1 MKKFWNLMLVALV
14 MLGAAACTKSDPSIE
29 KENNEEA
36 GLSFYAEITNDST
49 RADLEYDEV
58 NKVWN
63 TVWEG
68 NETIVVSLG
77 ETSFEFTNDTTEPS
91 KFTCTAQGV
100 SSLLGQSVT
109 IAIANPE
116 QSKVGKSGVV
126 ASAAVE
132 AFDNTKTI
140 KLEATNSYLRY
151 TYNGE
156 GKVELSLTYEGGKA
170 FVYNEGQAFD
180 TVAIEGVKG
189 ENFVS
194 FNAPAEKTEAQLAYS
209 INGVECKS
217 KAINVVAGKVYNLG
231 ELTMPYETSAYSVVG
246 THNNWNAGQ
255 TPMYIIGDY
264 AVAYGV
270 VFAGTE
276 NKFKVLGNDKWLG
289 SNSFALNTWTSLAT
303 GTDDMTITAGTY
315 DIYFSEAECKVC
327 VVAAGTEVPAMPVFS
342 IGLAGLGGNW
352 DVDKDM
358 TLEGDYYTLKSVAI
372 AATDTFKLRISDS
385 WAENY
390 GIASDTS
397 DEQVAI
403 NYDAMYTLVQD
414 GTNMQVAAGTYD
426 IYFNYE
432 TKEFYVLTEGTTP
445 EELSIPQYKVYV
457 HPYNNVW
464 TKFNLYSWDSA
475 GANPTGAWPG
485 TTTTET
491 ETINGYTYYVWTM
504 PRSATGAS
512 LSIILNDGSAQTAD
526 FTLGTLDKDYYL
538 LLNGI
543 TLSFVEDKENP
554 EPEVVQGEP
563 QPSTWALAGD
573 FNSWGDLVMYT
584 TDTTELFVAKG
595 VTIAAYKE
603 VKVKQVGN
611 WNTSYGGGINYL
623 NTNIWTK
630 VYSGGSNLSIVNAG
644 TYDIYF
650 DNANKRIYVM
660 TVGTDIATAT
670 EQAANGAAP
679 DLSGASWGLCGAHN
693 NWGTP
698 DIKLEWDGTIGLY
711 VALNAK
717 LTGEFKVRAN
727 NSWGEDYGCGGTITV
742 NATAG
747 KAMTRGGGNCKV
759 SSGTYDVYFDLSGKK
774 IWVKTPGSAAP
785 TK

>member
-151 TYNGE
+151 SYNGE

-246 THNNWNAGQ
+246 THNNWSAGQ

-327 VVAAGTEVPAMPVFS
+327 VVAVGAEVPAMPVFS

-457 HPYNNVW
+457 YNYGTNWSNIYLYMWDDNETFIFGAWPGATTTTKETINGYEYLVW
-464 TKFNLYSWDSA
+464 TMPKSATGKKVNAILNNNSGAQTADYSLGTVDSDKYILLNSGVADEIKDINNPEPEIPATTHKIYVYKHNNSWTTLNLYSWDA
-475 GANPTGAWPG
+475 TTQATYTGGWPG
-485 TTTTET
+485 SKTTVTEV
-491 ETINGYTYYVWTM
+491 INGYTYYVWEM
-504 PRSATGAS
+504 PAAATNRQ
-512 LSIILNDGSAQTAD
+512 IRMIFNNGSAQTGD
-526 FTLGTLDKDYYL
+526 SDPYTLDKDLY
-538 LLNGI
+538 I
-543 TLSFVEDKENP
+543 RLSGAAIQDIDDPNNP
-554 EPEVVQGEP
+554 EPTVVA
-563 QPSTWALAGD
+563 QPRKIYATTTLSWSKMNIYAWGGGASFSWPGTQMSTETINGTKYY
-573 FNSWGDLVMYT
+573 VYT
-584 TDTTELFVAKG
+584 FDASFDG
-595 VTIAAYKE
+595 VT
-603 VKVKQVGN
+603 
-611 WNTSYGGGINYL
+611 
-623 NTNIWTK
+623 
-630 VYSGGSNLSIVNAG
+630 
-644 TYDIYF
+644 
-650 DNANKRIYVM
+650 
-660 TVGTDIATAT
+660 
-670 EQAANGAAP
+670 
-679 DLSGASWGLCGAHN
+679 LSGVIFN
-693 NWGTP
+693 NGSAQTV
-698 DIKLEWDGTIGLY
+698 DITNVKLDQDRFFR
-711 VALNAK
+711 V
-717 LTGEFKVRAN
+717 LT
-727 NSWGEDYGCGGTITV
+727 TQ
-742 NATAG
+742 
-747 KAMTRGGGNCKV
+747 
-759 SSGTYDVYFDLSGKK
+759 SSGKYKYEAIAD
-774 IWVKTPGSAAP
+774 PR
-785 TK
+785 

>member
-14 MLGAAACTKSDPSIE
+14 MLGAAACTKSDTSIE

-246 THNNWNAGQ
+246 THNNWSAGQ

-303 GTDDMTITAGTY
+303 GTDDMTIVAGTY

-327 VVAAGTEVPAMPVFS
+327 VVAVGAEVPAMPVFS

-457 HPYNNVW
+457 YNYGTNWSNIYLYMWDDNETFIFGAWPGATTTTKETINGYEYLVW
-464 TKFNLYSWDSA
+464 TMPKSATGKKVNAILNNNSGAQTADYSLGTIDSDKYILLNSGVADEIKDINNPEPEIPATTHKIYVYKHNNTWTTLNLYSWDA
-475 GANPTGAWPG
+475 TTEAKYTGGWPG
-485 TTTTET
+485 SKTTVTEV
-491 ETINGYTYYVWTM
+491 INGYTYYVWEM
-504 PRSATGAS
+504 PAAATNRQIRMIFNNGSAQTGDSDPYTLDKDLYIRLNGAAIQDIDDPNNPEPTVVAQPRKIYATTTLSWTKMNIYAWGGGAS
-512 LSIILNDGSAQTAD
+512 LSWPGAQMSTETINGTKYYVYTFDASFDGVTLSGVIFNNGSAQTVD
-526 FTLGTLDKDYYL
+526 ITNVKLDQDRFFRVL
-538 LLNGI
+538 
-543 TLSFVEDKENP
+543 
-554 EPEVVQGEP
+554 
-563 QPSTWALAGD
+563 
-573 FNSWGDLVMYT
+573 T
-584 TDTTELFVAKG
+584 TQT
-595 VTIAAYKE
+595 
-603 VKVKQVGN
+603 
-611 WNTSYGGGINYL
+611 
-623 NTNIWTK
+623 
-630 VYSGGSNLSIVNAG
+630 
-644 TYDIYF
+644 
-650 DNANKRIYVM
+650 
-660 TVGTDIATAT
+660 
-670 EQAANGAAP
+670 
-679 DLSGASWGLCGAHN
+679 
-693 NWGTP
+693 
-698 DIKLEWDGTIGLY
+698 
-711 VALNAK
+711 
-717 LTGEFKVRAN
+717 
-727 NSWGEDYGCGGTITV
+727 
-742 NATAG
+742 
-747 KAMTRGGGNCKV
+747 
-759 SSGTYDVYFDLSGKK
+759 SGKYK
-774 IWVKTPGSAAP
+774 YEAIADPR
-785 TK
+785 

>member
-100 SSLLGQSVT
+100 SSLLGQSVS

-180 TVAIEGVKG
+180 TVASEGVKG

-303 GTDDMTITAGTY
+303 STDDMTIAAGTY

-385 WAENY
+385 WDENY

-403 NYDAMYTLVQD
+403 NYDAMYTLVQ
-414 GTNMQVAAGTYD
+414 GGKNMQVAAGTYD

-457 HPYNNVW
+457 YNYGTNWSNIYLYMWDDNETFIFGAWPGATTTTKETINGYEYLVW
-464 TKFNLYSWDSA
+464 TMPKSATGKKVNAILNNNSGAQTADYSLGTVDSDKYILLNSGVADEIKDINNPEPEIPATTHKIYVYKHNNTWTTLNLYSWDA
-475 GANPTGAWPG
+475 TTQATYTGGWPG
-485 TTTTET
+485 SKTTVTEV
-491 ETINGYTYYVWTM
+491 INGYTYYVWEM
-504 PRSATGAS
+504 PATATDRK
-512 LSIILNDGSAQTAD
+512 IRMIFNNGSAKTGD
-526 FTLGTLDKDYYL
+526 SDPYTLDKDLYIR
-538 LLNGI
+538 LNGAAI
-543 TLSFVEDKENP
+543 QDIEDPNNP
-554 EPEVVQGEP
+554 EPTVVA
-563 QPSTWALAGD
+563 QPRKIYATTTLSWAKMNIYAWGGGASFSWPGTQMSTETINGTKYY
-573 FNSWGDLVMYT
+573 VYT
-584 TDTTELFVAKG
+584 FDASFDG
-595 VTIAAYKE
+595 VTLSGVIFNNGSSQTVDIKN
-603 VKVKQVGN
+603 VKLDQDRFFRVL
-611 WNTSYGGGINYL
+611 T
-623 NTNIWTK
+623 TK
-630 VYSGGSNLSIVNAG
+630 TGSNYKYEA
-644 TYDIYF
+644 
-650 DNANKRIYVM
+650 
-660 TVGTDIATAT
+660 IAD
-670 EQAANGAAP
+670 P
-679 DLSGASWGLCGAHN
+679 
-693 NWGTP
+693 
-698 DIKLEWDGTIGLY
+698 
-711 VALNAK
+711 
-717 LTGEFKVRAN
+717 R
-727 NSWGEDYGCGGTITV
+727 
-742 NATAG
+742 
-747 KAMTRGGGNCKV
+747 
-759 SSGTYDVYFDLSGKK
+759 
-774 IWVKTPGSAAP
+774 
-785 TK
+785 

>member
-289 SNSFALNTWTSLAT
+289 SNSFALNTWTSLAIE
-303 GTDDMTITAGTY
+303 TDNMTIAAGTY

-342 IGLAGLGGNW
+342 IGLVGLVGNW

-403 NYDAMYTLVQD
+403 NYDAMYTLVQ
-414 GTNMQVAAGTYD
+414 GGKNMQVAAGTYD

-457 HPYNNVW
+457 YNYGTNWSNIYLYMWDENETFIFGAWPGATTTTKETINGYEYLVW
-464 TKFNLYSWDSA
+464 TMPKNATGKKVSAILNNNSGAQTADYSLGTIDSDKYILLNSGVADEIKDINNPEPEVPATTHKIYVYKHNNSWTTLNLYSWDA
-475 GANPTGAWPG
+475 TTQATYTGGWPG
-485 TTTTET
+485 SKTTVTEV
-491 ETINGYTYYVWTM
+491 INGYTYYVWEM
-504 PRSATGAS
+504 PAAATDRQ
-512 LSIILNDGSAQTAD
+512 IRMIFNNGSAQTGD
-526 FTLGTLDKDYYL
+526 SDPYTLDKDLYIR
-538 LLNGI
+538 LNGAAI
-543 TLSFVEDKENP
+543 QDIDDPNNP
-554 EPEVVQGEP
+554 EPTVVA
-563 QPSTWALAGD
+563 QPRKIYATTTLSWSKMNIYAWGGGASFSWPGTQMSTETINGTKYY
-573 FNSWGDLVMYT
+573 VYT
-584 TDTTELFVAKG
+584 FDASFDG
-595 VTIAAYKE
+595 VT
-603 VKVKQVGN
+603 
-611 WNTSYGGGINYL
+611 
-623 NTNIWTK
+623 
-630 VYSGGSNLSIVNAG
+630 
-644 TYDIYF
+644 
-650 DNANKRIYVM
+650 
-660 TVGTDIATAT
+660 
-670 EQAANGAAP
+670 
-679 DLSGASWGLCGAHN
+679 LSGVIFN
-693 NWGTP
+693 NGSYQTV
-698 DIKLEWDGTIGLY
+698 DITNVKLDQDRFFR
-711 VALNAK
+711 V
-717 LTGEFKVRAN
+717 LTTKSGN
-727 NSWGEDYGCGGTITV
+727 NYKYEAIADP
-742 NATAG
+742 
-747 KAMTRGGGNCKV
+747 R
-759 SSGTYDVYFDLSGKK
+759 
-774 IWVKTPGSAAP
+774 
-785 TK
+785 